1 MNTNA
6 MAFMSRGLN
15 QQVGLRCEPL
25 GLGASAILFLA
36 YPLFV
41 YNIKQAFGFISSLN
55 KGKLNS
61 LKCATNIR
69 LYNQF
74 RRLAKV
80 YSDYI

>member
-6 MAFMSRGLN
+6 LAFMTRKLD
-15 QQVGLRCEPL
+15 QQVGLRCEAF
-25 GLGASAILFLA
+25 GLGVSAILLLA

-41 YNIKQAFGFISSLN
+41 SNSKQAFGFISSLN

-74 RRLAKV
+74 RRLARGCSG
-80 YSDYI
+80 Y